1 MLVIDLRKVGDSGP
15 AWYFITKNSEAALVI
30 SKTNFV
36 GRFTMIIISNNYYS
50 YDYLDS
56 ADILYPYTVIYI
68 YVKTVFVEES

>member
-30 SKTNFV
+30 SKTIKFC
-36 GRFTMIIISNNYYS
+36 RSFTMIIISNNYYS

-56 ADILYPYTVIYI
+56 ANILYPYTVINI
-68 YVKTVFVEES
+68 YM